1 MEAFL
6 EAIGYVGLILL
17 ALTGLLA
24 GLIAT
29 RVSGGGHSIRN
40 MVVGVIGAL
49 AVPLVLTGLGVGI
62 LVAGGLVAMLMAALV
77 GAVFVLLIA
86 RMVFD

>member
-1 MEAFL
+1 METFFQ
-6 EAIGYVGLILL
+6 AIGYTGLGLL

-29 RVSGGGHSIRN
+29 KVSGGGHLARN
-40 MVVGVIGAL
+40 MIVGVIGAL
-49 AVPLVLTGLGVGI
+49 AVPVVLTGLGVGVI
-62 LVAGGLVAMLMAALV
+62 VAGGLAAMLVAALV
-77 GAVFVLLIA
+77 GAIFVLLIA

>member
-1 MEAFL
+1 METFF
-6 EAIGYVGLILL
+6 EAIGYIGLAML
-17 ALTGLLA
+17 AGTGLLA

-29 RVSGGGHSIRN
+29 RVSGGGHLVRN
-40 MVVGVIGAL
+40 MIVGMIGAL
-49 AVPLVLTGLGVGI
+49 AVPVVLTGLGVGI
-62 LVAGGLVAMLMAALV
+62 IVAGGLVAMLMAALV